1 MNQIQIFDI
10 SWLRVCNAHDKILCG
25 KRENA
30 LKMWCSSKIDLIDLL
45 SDLPLINLHQ
55 MSRIAVL
62 ASVLNWGEMKN
73 NRHS

>member
-1 MNQIQIFDI
+1 MNQIQILDI
-10 SWLRVCNAHDKILCG
+10 SWLRVCNSHDKILCG

-30 LKMWCSSKIDLIDLL
+30 LKMWCSSKIDLL

-62 ASVLNWGEMKN
+62 ALVLD
-73 NRHS
+73 